1 MKKPFVAYLLLLL
14 SFTLCYCQKP
24 GQVSD
29 KKSANSI
36 SQGVCGTVIW
46 KEGNLM
52 PSPDRPA
59 SKGKGVV
66 RDVVV
71 YELTNMS
78 QVVSEGGFHRSI
90 KTKLIK
96 KVSSDADGHFC
107 IPLPE
112 GKYSLFVWEDG
123 KGLYANSFDEKNNIF
138 PVTVQRGHIENITFT
153 VDYKAAY

>member
-1 MKKPFVAYLLLLL
+1 MKIVAYLFLLL
-14 SFTLCYCQKP
+14 SFTICYCQKP

-29 KKSANSI
+29 KKSANVV
-36 SQGVCGTVIW
+36 SQGVCGTVFW

-52 PSPDRPA
+52 PSPDRTP
-59 SKGKGVV
+59 SPGKAVV
-66 RDVVV
+66 RDVMV
-71 YELTNMS
+71 YELTNMN
-78 QVVSEGGFHRSI
+78 QVASEGGFHRNI

-96 KVSSDADGHFC
+96 KVSTSADGHFC

-112 GKYSLFVWEDG
+112 GHFSLFVWEEG

-138 PVTVQRGHIENITFT
+138 PITVHRGKMEKVTFT